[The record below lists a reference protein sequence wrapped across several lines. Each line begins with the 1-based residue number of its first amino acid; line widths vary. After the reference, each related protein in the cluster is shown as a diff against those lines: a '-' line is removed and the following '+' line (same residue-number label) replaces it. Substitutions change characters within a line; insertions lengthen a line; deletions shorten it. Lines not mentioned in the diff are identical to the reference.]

1 MISDCQFGKGQF
13 HIMGRDDGGRVG
25 RADWRMAMQCSN
37 TVKGKSNLLNE
48 WKIQPC
54 KRSTNVKERKG
65 IEEGK

>member
-1 MISDCQFGKGQF
+1 MVLRFANSHDSNKVHWLIMISDCQFGKGQF

-48 WKIQPC
+48 
-54 KRSTNVKERKG
+54 
-65 IEEGK
+65 

>member
-48 WKIQPC
+48 
-54 KRSTNVKERKG
+54 
-65 IEEGK
+65 